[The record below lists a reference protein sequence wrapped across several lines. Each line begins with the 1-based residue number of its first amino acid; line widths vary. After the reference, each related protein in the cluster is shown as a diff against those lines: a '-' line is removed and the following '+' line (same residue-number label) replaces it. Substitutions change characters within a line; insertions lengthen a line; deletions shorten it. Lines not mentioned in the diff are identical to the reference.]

1 MGCLDYHLHSLYHHG
16 LECFNFC
23 CKQICWT
30 FLEVKCKEGH
40 DSQGDISNYCSL
52 KYNLLNFI
60 HSVFIKK
67 HTRNAILPQ
76 KTAWQKKNV
85 LEQLLLLFT
94 DCWKYFPE
102 VIQHISINKMQK
114 LKTNF
119 VRCNKYYYIKEADT
133 AAMLH
138 RSTLPHRKNYTW
150 LDGQL

>member
-1 MGCLDYHLHSLYHHG
+1 MQFYLRRQLDKRRMSWSSS
-16 LECFNFC
+16 F
-23 CKQICWT
+23 
-30 FLEVKCKEGH
+30 
-40 DSQGDISNYCSL
+40 
-52 KYNLLNFI
+52 
-60 HSVFIKK
+60 
-67 HTRNAILPQ
+67 
-76 KTAWQKKNV
+76 
-85 LEQLLLLFT
+85 LLFT

-150 LDGQL
+150 LDGQLYTQTSDRRATYNIDLRGELTCSQSKSSKHFWPVTLYSLFLFQTDLKECLKHFQTDRSLLS